1 MSAALCLMAGG
12 LMLALPPDG
21 HFRLQW
27 THSVEKTEWREDWRR
42 VPGGLKLERAAIKGS
57 GAGME
62 PGPDA
67 RLVDGWLVWSPKVA
81 PVSTLVI
88 AASGMTA
95 SGWTLCASE
104 TCQVLGDTAG
114 EAITLRPCQN

>member
-1 MSAALCLMAGG
+1 MSLASCLLAGG

-21 HFRLQW
+21 RFRLHW
-27 THSVEKTEWREDWRR
+27 THSVEKTEWREDWRV
-42 VPGGLKLERAAIKGS
+42 VPGGMRPERAAIKGS

-67 RLVDGWLVWSPKVA
+67 QLVDGWLVWTPQVA
-81 PVSTLVI
+81 TVSTLVI

-95 SGWTLCASE
+95 SGWTLCAGE

-114 EAITLRPCQN
+114 DAITLRPCDP